1 VKEMDRM
8 KPNARATFWF
18 PLLIATAIYGVGDVL
33 LKMGNMDIGSTFER
47 LLEGE
52 FWLAFILSAP
62 IIAALGLSLVAK
74 LIMGVVLS
82 KNPLGISEGFFLAF
96 SVMTVFVLGIF
107 LFAESVDYL
116 NIAGLIAIVVGI
128 ILVYSPVSVKDE
140 DSVLE
145 DKKNE

>member
-1 VKEMDRM
+1 MDKM
-8 KPNARATFWF
+8 TSYARATFWF
-18 PLLIATAIYGVGDVL
+18 PLLIATAIYGAGDVL
-33 LKMGNMDIGSTFER
+33 LKMGNMDVGSTFER

-62 IIAALGLSLVAK
+62 IIAAFGLSLVAK

-96 SVMTVFVLGIF
+96 SVMTVFTLGIL

-116 NIAGLIAIVVGI
+116 NTAGLIAIAVGI

-145 DKKNE
+145 DEMNE

>member
-1 VKEMDRM
+1 M

-96 SVMTVFVLGIF
+96 SVMAVFVLGIF

>member
-1 VKEMDRM
+1 M

>member
-1 VKEMDRM
+1 M

-62 IIAALGLSLVAK
+62 IIAAFGLSLVAK